1 METRLGRPS
10 AFIGSSSEGKRFAIA
25 VQAALQPDAEVTVWH
40 QGVFSSGRTYIESL
54 MAAPAQFDFAI
65 LVLTPDDAIQSR
77 STEVLGPRDNVIFE
91 LGLFM
96 GKLGRDRTFILQQS
110 GSGVKIP
117 TDLSGVATGVYDW
130 PRSDNNYDAAVA
142 AASEAVRESIRS
154 LGKRVKRSNTDM
166 FAGLDATLVNE
177 TDGVLSARVSGCEI
191 RALAGRIEDHPA
203 DPKTAVI
210 LPCNE
215 YFDDE
220 CTRDTRS
227 SLGAYVNKA
236 FPGRVDDFVAL
247 LKSECG
253 KRLGP
258 GVERQMKEGK
268 SAVSFGPGRAMILLS
283 PLGSTVPL
291 GLVSTT
297 TQRAGQGLVA
307 KTSYLFD
314 GVSELVTRLVD
325 ERLSEVVMPVL
336 GAGHGRI
343 DPATALVSL
352 LLALAEAARYAPG
365 GRPLARVTIVIFQR
379 DEKSKP
385 QVDPIVVGRALALA
399 ASPLHVGSASAKA
412 GG

>member
-1 METRLGRPS
+1 
-10 AFIGSSSEGKRFAIA
+10 
-25 VQAALQPDAEVTVWH
+25 
-40 QGVFSSGRTYIESL
+40 
-54 MAAPAQFDFAI
+54 
-65 LVLTPDDAIQSR
+65 
-77 STEVLGPRDNVIFE
+77 
-91 LGLFM
+91 
-96 GKLGRDRTFILQQS
+96 
-110 GSGVKIP
+110 
-117 TDLSGVATGVYDW
+117 
-130 PRSDNNYDAAVA
+130 
-142 AASEAVRESIRS
+142 
-154 LGKRVKRSNTDM
+154 
-166 FAGLDATLVNE
+166 
-177 TDGVLSARVSGCEI
+177 
-191 RALAGRIEDHPA
+191 
-203 DPKTAVI
+203 VI

-247 LKSECG
+247 LKSECA

>member
-1 METRLGRPS
+1 METRLRRPS
-10 AFIGSSSEGKRFAIA
+10 VFIGSSAEAKRFAIA

-54 MAAPAQFDFAI
+54 MAALAQFDFAI

-77 STEVLGPRDNVIFE
+77 STEILGPRENVIFE

-130 PRSDNNYDAAVA
+130 PRSDDNYAAVA
-142 AASEAVRESIRS
+142 AASETVRESIRF
-154 LGKRVKRSNTDM
+154 LGKRVKGANTDM
-166 FAGLDATLVNE
+166 FAGLDPTLVNE

-191 RALAGRIEDHPA
+191 RALAGRIEDYPA

-236 FPGRVDDFVAL
+236 FPGRVDDFVAF
-247 LKSECG
+247 LKSECA

-283 PLGSTVPL
+283 PLGSTVSL

-365 GRPLARVTIVIFQR
+365 GRPLVRVTIVIFQR
-379 DEKSKP
+379 DEKNKP

-399 ASPLHVGSASAKA
+399 ASPLHVGSASVGA